1 MSKSIYDT
9 DFTEYL
15 PEPLKRD
22 ESIYAIAK
30 AATDELLKVS
40 GLSDLVLIYSRIDEL
55 PEDMLD
61 ILAYDF
67 HCDWYDAS
75 YPVDIKRR
83 LLKSN
88 VIIHKRLGTKYAVER
103 ALTDIYQSAAVQ
115 EWFEYGG
122 NPYFF
127 KVNVT
132 VNQYGISEAQI
143 KDLVAKMWFYK
154 NLRSHCD
161 GFFYS
166 LKSEG
171 TEKVAPIHAIIGRI
185 KVKPR
190 LEHEIIEAAAEKT
203 VARPIEIG
211 RIKVKPY
218 LDRDLSARAEQKTV
232 ARLIEGAAVKVKPL
246 LNKAV
251 ECHTTTKTFGVAT
264 ERQSIKV
271 KAYVPQS
278 FVAADAG
285 SKSAAY
291 VKTRNKIMVRK
302 E

>member
-22 ESIYAIAK
+22 KSIYAIAK

-115 EWFEYGG
+115 EWFEYDG

-132 VNQYGISEAQI
+132 VNQYGISEEQI

-166 LKSEG
+166 LKAN
-171 TEKVAPIHAIIGRI
+171 APATVWAGATLTYGGHL
-185 KVKPR
+185 KVKALLPSGP
-190 LEHEIIEAAAEKT
+190 IAANSKI
-203 VARPIEIG
+203 VAQDYLNIG
-211 RIKVKPY
+211 GTMKI
-218 LDRDLSARAEQKTV
+218 
-232 ARLIEGAAVKVKPL
+232 KPL
-246 LNKAV
+246 LAKKISGEKSA
-251 ECHTTTKTFGVAT
+251 
-264 ERQSIKV
+264 ERILSGITQSNEIKV
-271 KAYVPQS
+271 KARTANRV
-278 FVAADAG
+278 
-285 SKSAAY
+285 KSDKAKIPTEAY
-291 VKTRNKIMVRK
+291 QRAENKLSIKAK
-302 E
+302 EV